1 MATAYFYTTA
11 KRHNSTLAPTGGT
24 SYTVNLKGGSDLIDP
39 VFTLNYAGTPNY
51 SMMSFE
57 GRNYFITGI
66 KSVRQDLWEISAHV
80 DVLSTYKTNIQAMSP
95 YVAYYTHSNTLI
107 ADKRLSVKATQVTQ
121 KNTGSFGYLG
131 KNYCYVLTVIGDNGT
146 AAFALPESDI
156 RKLYAQDY
164 KTVFDTSIN
173 AIPLVTGVSVEDV
186 LIDLVRWWKDFLK
199 SASGS
204 FNYAGTISEN
214 IRSCHILPVQTG
226 AIGGMPNQDVL
237 LGAIDTLIDGFLI
250 TDRTFEDTATVS
262 IPWQANDWRRLAPY
276 HEIYLYI
283 PALGLISLS
292 PSDIIG
298 ETSLTVKCSMD
309 VLSGDTIFEVKTSTK
324 TVYYA
329 NTNLATQ
336 FALGASQ
343 VAGTAAANAL
353 IAGAGALM
361 GSPLTAAA
369 GVLGLANE
377 LQPNPMCIGSNA
389 GGAILGVASDTV
401 ECISIF
407 HDTTVSPSSVSGAKG
422 TPHNGVLS
430 LSGVTGYVQTIGASV
445 SGSMTDTERQEINRL
460 MDGGI
465 YIE

>member
-1 MATAYFYTTA
+1 MAIAYLYTTS
-11 KRHNSTLAPTGGT
+11 KRHNSTLVPTGGGQ
-24 SYTVNLKGGSDLIDP
+24 VNLAIKGGSDLIDP
-39 VFTLNYAGTPNY
+39 VFLLNNAGPPTFN
-51 SMMSFE
+51 MVQFAA
-57 GRNYFITGI
+57 RFYFVTGVKNI
-66 KSVRQDLWEISAHV
+66 RDNLWEVYCHV
-80 DVLSTYKTNIQAMSP
+80 DVLATWKSSIQAMSP

-121 KNTGSFGYLG
+121 KNSGSFGYLG

-146 AAFALPESDI
+146 AAFALPEADI

-262 IPWQANDWRRLAPY
+262 IPWQATDWRRLAPY

-292 PSDIIG
+292 PSDLIG

-389 GGAILGVASDTV
+389 GGAILGVDSDTV
-401 ECISIF
+401 ECITIF
-407 HDTTVSPSSVSGAKG
+407 HDTTVAPSSVSAEKG
-422 TPHNGVLS
+422 TPYNGVLS
-430 LSGVTGYVQTIGASV
+430 LSGITGYVQTIGASV
-445 SGSMTDTERQEINRL
+445 AGNMTDTERQEINRL

-465 YIE
+465 FIE

>member
-1 MATAYFYTTA
+1 MATGYYYTTA

-24 SYTVNLKGGSDLIDP
+24 SIDMNLKGGSDLIDP
-39 VFTLNYAGTPNY
+39 VFTINYGGVPNW
-51 SMMSFE
+51 SILSFE
-57 GRNYFITGI
+57 GRFYFVTGI
-66 KSVRQDLWEISAHV
+66 KSVRQDLWEVSCHV
-80 DVLSTYKTNIQAMSP
+80 DVLATYKTNIQAMTP

-107 ADKRLSVKATQVTQ
+107 ADRRLSVKATQSTQ

-262 IPWQANDWRRLAPY
+262 IPWQATDWRRLAPY

-292 PSDIIG
+292 PSDLIG
-298 ETSLTVKCSMD
+298 ESSLAVKCSMD

-407 HDTTVSPSSVSGAKG
+407 HDTTVSPSSVSNVKG
-422 TPHNGVLS
+422 TPHNGILS

-445 SGSMTDTERQEINRL
+445 SGAMTDTERQEINRL